1 MKRILSCKIRKAG
14 IFMLAAM
21 LLCTTSCIYD
31 EITEDA
37 PLHSGDGK
45 AYIRIKVGFKDG
57 NAMKTRTYEP
67 SYEDEDS
74 ERKVSGFRVFLV

>member
-31 EITEDA
+31 EIMR
-37 PLHSGDGK
+37 HC
-45 AYIRIKVGFKDG
+45 IREMEKPIYASRLASRMG
-57 NAMKTRTYEP
+57 TP
-67 SYEDEDS
+67 
-74 ERKVSGFRVFLV
+74 

>member
-57 NAMKTRTYEP
+57 TP
-67 SYEDEDS
+67 
-74 ERKVSGFRVFLV
+74 